1 MIRPRVLVTG
11 VAGFIGSHPGR
22 ALWSTPKP
30 ERLGSVCRKAAMSVY
45 DRFFALGYAPGPAL
59 APRRNLSSWL
69 VSMAQAPRRM
79 AVRTDR
85 QLLKL
90 REKPE
95 QL

>member
-1 MIRPRVLVTG
+1 MSRPRVLVSG
-11 VAGFIGSHPGR
+11 AAGFIGLHPGR

-30 ERLGSVCRKAAMSVY
+30 EQLGSVCRKAAMSAY
-45 DRFFALGYAPGPAL
+45 DRFFAPGYAPGPAL

-69 VSMAQAPRRM
+69 VSMGQAPMRL